1 MKKVVNNKLIKSS
14 EELIS
19 MILGLVIVVV
29 VGFLIVN
36 FIQKRR
42 GTVDLPGMTSENLDL
57 EENSMSEETLGGDY
71 YEVRTGDS
79 LWKIAESEY
88 GDGYMWVEIAKENSL
103 NSPGLIEVGQKL
115 KMPEVISEAKAT
127 NMITEETNYEVK
139 AGDSLWSIAT
149 DNYGDGFAW
158 TKIYEK
164 NKSMI
169 NNPNVIEKGMVLV
182 LPIL

>member
-57 EENSMSEETLGGDY
+57 GENSMSEETLGGDY
-71 YEVRTGDS
+71 YEVKVGDS
-79 LWKIAESEY
+79 LWKIAEAEY

-115 KMPEVISEAKAT
+115 KMPEVISEAKT
-127 NMITEETNYEVK
+127 SNMITEETNYEVK

>member
-1 MKKVVNNKLIKSS
+1 MKKVANNKLIKSS

-36 FIQKRR
+36 FIQKRK
-42 GTVDLPGMTSENLDL
+42 GTVDLPGMTSENL
-57 EENSMSEETLGGDY
+57 ELGEDAEMVEGVKDGY
-71 YEVRTGDS
+71 YEVKAGDS
-79 LWKIAESEY
+79 LWKIAEAEY
-88 GDGYMWVEIAKENSL
+88 GDGYMWVEIANENSL
-103 NSPGLIEVGQKL
+103 NSPGVIEVGQKL
-115 KMPEVISEAKAT
+115 KMPEVTSEAKPSKT
-127 NMITEETNYEVK
+127 ITEETNYEVK

-164 NKSMI
+164 NKSLI
-169 NNPNVIEKGMVLV
+169 NNPNLIEKGMVLV